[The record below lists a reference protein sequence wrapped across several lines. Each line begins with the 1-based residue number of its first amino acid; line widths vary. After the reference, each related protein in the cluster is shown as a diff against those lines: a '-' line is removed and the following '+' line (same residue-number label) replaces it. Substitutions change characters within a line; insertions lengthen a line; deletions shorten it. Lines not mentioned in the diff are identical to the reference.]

1 MAKKTNAKKSTKTKK
16 VEKEID
22 INDINSM
29 VEDMK
34 DLALNKPEEE
44 KKEVISEE
52 QLSQIDDNVIE
63 DEEIVAPDIEVVT
76 IQHTVETVEENKQ
89 ETEEKPEMT
98 DEEIKDTLDNLDFI
112 EEIKEKEII
121 EEEKPKKLKIKPK
134 MTYEQMFGA
143 TWMGYGYTEK

>member
-44 KKEVISEE
+44 KEVVSEE
-52 QLSQIDDNVIE
+52 QLPQIDDKVVEKEEVIAPK
-63 DEEIVAPDIEVVT
+63 EEIIT
-76 IQHTVETVEENKQ
+76 IQEK
-89 ETEEKPEMT
+89 EEKPEMT